1 MRAEIVSIAAR
12 VPSWVREGFEDYA
25 QRLGSGLTLRC
36 VDLPLA
42 RRGRGGPSARGLE
55 EEGERLLAGAGK
67 NARLIALDRCGSMWS
82 SEELAR
88 QLELWRRDGRALCFL
103 VGGPDG
109 LAPICLARAEARWS
123 LGALT
128 LPHALVRILIAEQ
141 LYRAQCIL
149 AGHPYH
155 R

>member
-1 MRAEIVSIAAR
+1 MRAVIVSIAAR
-12 VPSWVREGFEDYA
+12 VPAWVQAGFDDYA
-25 QRLGSGLTLRC
+25 QRLGPQLSLRC
-36 VDLPLA
+36 IDLPLA
-42 RRGRGGPSARGLE
+42 HRGRSGPGPRGLD
-55 EEGERLLAGAGK
+55 EEGERLLAAAGK
-67 NARLIALDRCGSMWS
+67 NARRIALDRRGSMWS

-88 QLELWRRDGRALCFL
+88 QLALWRRDGRELCFL

-109 LAPICLARAEARWS
+109 LAPLCRERAESCWS

-128 LPHALVRILIAEQ
+128 LPHALIRILIAEQ
-141 LYRAQCIL
+141 LYRAHCIL